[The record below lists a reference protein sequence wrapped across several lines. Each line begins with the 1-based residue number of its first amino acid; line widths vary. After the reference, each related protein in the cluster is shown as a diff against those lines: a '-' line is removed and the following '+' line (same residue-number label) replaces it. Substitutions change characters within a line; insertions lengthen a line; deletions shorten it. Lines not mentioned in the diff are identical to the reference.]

1 MITATAT
8 PTSDARRPSGVRDY
22 ISPSRLNL
30 WLKCPLAFK
39 LRYVDGVI
47 TPTSPAAFVGKVVH
61 AALETHYRHRQLGL
75 TMPVD
80 TLLRQLI
87 DRWEESAAEE
97 GVGFSSVAAE
107 ATCRRQAIELV
118 ALYVTQLP
126 ADEPRPLAVEV
137 TVESPL
143 ADPVTGEHLGI
154 PLLGIMDLVLPHAD
168 GPEIVDFKTAA
179 RSSTTLEIVHEI
191 QLSCYS
197 YLFRRTTGQHESALE
212 IRSLVKT
219 KVPKI
224 DTCRFPARS
233 AAHFRRLFAVIRGYL
248 DDLDSGKF
256 VFRPGLGCDYC
267 QVRAQCKAWQ
277 A

>member
-8 PTSDARRPSGVRDY
+8 SAPEAQRPSGVRDY
-22 ISPSRLNL
+22 ISPSRLTL

-39 LRYVDGVI
+39 IRYVDGVI

-61 AALETHYRHRQLGL
+61 TALETHYRHRQLGL

-80 TLLRQLI
+80 SLLRQLI
-87 DRWEESAAEE
+87 DRWEQSAAEE

-107 ATCRRQAIELV
+107 ATCRRQATELV

-126 ADEPRPLAVEV
+126 VDEPRPLAVEV
-137 TVESPL
+137 TLETPL

-154 PLLGIMDLVLPHAD
+154 SLLGIMDLVLPHSD
-168 GPEIVDFKTAA
+168 GPVIADFKTAA
-179 RSSTTLEIVHEI
+179 RSSATLEIVHEI
-191 QLSCYS
+191 QLSCYA

-219 KVPKI
+219 KVPKV
-224 DTCRFPARS
+224 DTTRFPPRN

>member
-1 MITATAT
+1 MITAPVMPTA
-8 PTSDARRPSGVRDY
+8 DARRPSGVRDY
-22 ISPSRLNL
+22 ISPSRLTL

-39 LRYVDGVI
+39 IRYVDGVI

-61 AALETHYRHRQLGL
+61 AALETYYRHRQLGL
-75 TMPVD
+75 TIPVD

-107 ATCRRQAIELV
+107 ATCRRQATELV
-118 ALYVTQLP
+118 ALYITQLP

-137 TVESPL
+137 TLATPL

-179 RSSTTLEIVHEI
+179 RCSTTLEIVHEI
-191 QLSCYS
+191 QLSSYA

-212 IRSLVKT
+212 IRSLIKT

-224 DTCRFPARS
+224 ESSRFPSRS

-267 QVRAQCKAWQ
+267 QVRSQCKAWQ